1 MTASSRSAGRR
12 SPRPAEP
19 DESLVADARAA
30 LTPVQAVDGKLL
42 ALLGGQPGLFTRPAG
57 RAGCVRRIS
66 QG

>member
-1 MTASSRSAGRR
+1 MTASSRSAGR

-42 ALLGGQPGLFTRPAG
+42 ALLGGHPGPATRPAG
-57 RAGCVRRIS
+57 RVGCVRRIS